1 MKNINELQ
9 QVKIDRLRLQLLV
22 SQIPTAVIP
31 SVLVTIYII
40 NYHLAGNINSV
51 LMSAWIILLIV
62 VGASRLTFAFKV
74 KKILGDQTR
83 VVSGKQIKG
92 YETIYGLSS
101 FVSGSLIGALG
112 LFIDPEGGFY
122 TLFIIS
128 FTLTGLVAGATG
140 TNISSLKSY
149 YFFTLPALIPL
160 MCGFYIIGFH
170 AAAVLILLYLLFM
183 MVISKRLNVLI
194 IDSLMFRF
202 KNDELIDELLES
214 NNEQERLLAFGEKQQ
229 NKLEQMAHYDELTQ
243 LPNRTL
249 FADRFQQAVAHSKRH
264 ENMLMVCFLDLDN
277 FKFINDNFGHDM
289 GDQILIDIATRLKD
303 VIREEDSASRQGG
316 DEFTLLLRDIY
327 SFSQCEQLLER
338 IHRELNNPHFIDG
351 QVYNVGA
358 SIGATLFPIDN
369 NDLDTLLRHADQ
381 AMYQAK
387 LKGKNQYTLF
397 NALDSNELVHKQAQL
412 KEIEFALVNNEFC
425 LYYQPKVNMKT
436 GNVFG
441 AEALI
446 RWIHPEKGLIPP
458 LDFLP
463 LLDGTDL
470 EIQVGEWVM
479 NEAVKQLSKWQNQGV
494 NLEISINISSH
505 HLQSPLFF
513 KQLTE
518 ILDKNPEVN
527 SQDIQLEVL
536 ESSAIGDIR
545 VMSGIISNCQ
555 RTLGVSVALDDFGT
569 GYSSLTHMKHLS
581 ASTIK
586 IDQSFVRDV
595 LVDPDDYSIIE
606 SVLGLAR
613 AFNRGV
619 IAEGVETEAHGL
631 ILLIM
636 GCEDAQGF
644 GISRP
649 LPAENFSFWLESYI
663 PNQYWIGYANA
674 EHSEKEA
681 RIKLLKLTTMS
692 WFLDVK
698 NRALL
703 AGEGSDL
710 DPEINRCHL
719 GIWLSH
725 FRGEDIFDLGWLESL
740 QQKHD
745 DLYLL
750 ASSLIDA
757 HQKSQPNIEKEGLDK
772 FEIAYNEIMNIF
784 DSPTLK

>member
-1 MKNINELQ
+1 
-9 QVKIDRLRLQLLV
+9 
-22 SQIPTAVIP
+22 
-31 SVLVTIYII
+31 
-40 NYHLAGNINSV
+40 
-51 LMSAWIILLIV
+51 
-62 VGASRLTFAFKV
+62 
-74 KKILGDQTR
+74 
-83 VVSGKQIKG
+83 
-92 YETIYGLSS
+92 
-101 FVSGSLIGALG
+101 
-112 LFIDPEGGFY
+112 
-122 TLFIIS
+122 
-128 FTLTGLVAGATG
+128 
-140 TNISSLKSY
+140 
-149 YFFTLPALIPL
+149 
-160 MCGFYIIGFH
+160 
-170 AAAVLILLYLLFM
+170 
-183 MVISKRLNVLI
+183 
-194 IDSLMFRF
+194 
-202 KNDELIDELLES
+202 
-214 NNEQERLLAFGEKQQ
+214 
-229 NKLEQMAHYDELTQ
+229 AHYDELTQ